1 MVILA
6 KNRVVLLDMIGT
18 FKRFLKERDLKLNA
32 GKTKVMIFNKHG
44 KERLEKW
51 IWEGEELEEIKI

>member
-6 KNRVVLLDMIGT
+6 KNRVVLLDMLGT
-18 FKRFLKERDLKLNA
+18 FKRFFKERGLKLNV

-44 KERLEKW
+44 KERLK
-51 IWEGEELEEIKI
+51 K